1 MGTGTAAGGGRAALA
16 AAAGLTLAAA
26 LPAWA
31 GLRWPA
37 LFDGLVLDRAAVAS
51 GQLWRLWSS
60 HLLHLDLGHAAINL
74 AALAILAA
82 LAARMRLLPR
92 LLGTSL
98 LLMPAIA
105 AGLLALA
112 PGLDWYAGLSGLLHG
127 WAAWLLVR
135 RGGAPALGGLLLL
148 LAKLAWETRM
158 PGSAGGLP
166 AVVAAHRIGA
176 LAGALL
182 ALPAWL
188 RQGSQPSAG
197 DGTTGPGTGRGTAA
211 STDPRRSRRGR

>member
-1 MGTGTAAGGGRAALA
+1 MGTGTAAGRGWTAPA
-16 AAAGLTLAAA
+16 AATGLTLAAA
-26 LPAWA
+26 LAAWA
-31 GLRWPA
+31 GLRWPE
-37 LFDGLVLDRAAVAS
+37 LFDALVLDRAAVAS
-51 GQLWRLWSS
+51 GQLWRLWSG
-60 HLLHLDLGHAAINL
+60 HVVHLDARHAAVNL
-74 AALAILAA
+74 AALAILAG

-92 LLGTSL
+92 LLGASL

-105 AGLLALA
+105 IGLLTWV
-112 PGLDWYAGLSGLLHG
+112 PQLDWYAGLSGLLHG

-135 RGGAPALGGLLLL
+135 RGGAPALAGLVLL

-176 LAGALL
+176 LAGAVL

-188 RQGSQPSAG
+188 C
-197 DGTTGPGTGRGTAA
+197 
-211 STDPRRSRRGR
+211 RRSRSPE